1 MNLVDYIQESAVNGG
16 IAVILT
22 FDLGN
27 ANIVMCCVEDGRR
40 LCRFVLSADKA
51 RTADEYSVVMA
62 LLAKNNGIDLSEAH
76 GSIIASVVPQ
86 LTGVVARAVHL
97 CTGTYPLI
105 VGPGVKSGLN
115 IRMDT
120 PTELG
125 GDLVAAGVAAVERYP
140 LPCIV
145 IDMGTAT
152 AVGVID
158 GKGCYIGGLIC
169 PGVSLSQSGLAKS
182 ASQLPDV
189 SLETPKKVIGKNT
202 RDGMRSGLVYGTA
215 AMLDGVIARVE
226 QELGEHCSVVVTGDS
241 AHEILPCCSRTDIIL
256 DEDLIMRGLWR
267 IFCRNTGKA

>member
-1 MNLVDYIQESAVNGG
+1 M
-16 IAVILT
+16 ILT
-22 FDLGN
+22 FDIGN
-27 ANIVMCCVEDGRR
+27 ANIVMCCVENGERR
-40 LCRFVLSADKA
+40 CRFVLSTNKT
-51 RTADEYSVVMA
+51 RTADEYSVVMG
-62 LLAKNNGIDLSEAH
+62 LLAKKNGIDLSAAA

-86 LTGVVARAVHL
+86 LTGVVAAAVQS
-97 CTGTYPLI
+97 CTGAYPLI
-105 VGPGVKSGLN
+105 VGPGIKSGLN

-158 GKGCYIGGLIC
+158 GHGSYIGGLIC
-169 PGVSLSQSGLAKS
+169 PGVSLSQNSLAQN

-189 SLETPKKVIGKNT
+189 SLEKPKNVIGKNT

-226 QELGEHCSVVVTGDS
+226 QELGQHCSVVLTGDS
-241 AHEILPCCSRTDIIL
+241 AYEILPCCTRGDIVL
-256 DEDLIMRGLWR
+256 DEDLVMQGLWS
-267 IFCRNTGKA
+267 IYCRNTGRN